1 MYNNEVNIIPLHNV
15 YNNEVNIIPPHNVYN
30 NEVNI
35 IPPHNVYNKYVSSL
49 FYCTVLRNLLNSYAD
64 SFTGHLG

>member
-1 MYNNEVNIIPLHNV
+1 MTFMQSRSKHLA
-15 YNNEVNIIPPHNVYN
+15 IIPPHNVYN

-35 IPPHNVYNKYVSSL
+35 IPPHNMYNKYRYASSL